1 MPHYVGVKK
10 EPKRART
17 IITNKDVIQ
26 SYIVT
31 SAKYDFTV
39 YEKRVLYRI
48 VELLQGQLEGKKLQG
63 KYSLNKNLFNDA
75 TITMPLDA
83 FLNGEKDNNYD
94 QVRDAFK
101 RLESKSFEFDDG
113 NVWAVIRLVHLVKI
127 ERYSSFAKFTLAS
140 EIYSALLDFSKGFN
154 KFELVTAMSFESA
167 YSMRLYELLSGQK
180 KPITYTI
187 DHLKI
192 MFQVQEKYKETK
204 DFIRYIIDSP
214 KRELDK
220 KSPYSFEYKINKL
233 GKKFH
238 SITFYPVYQPKNRD
252 PKLEQ
257 IQLQKQVNLSWDMD
271 KMTRDYLME
280 NYFFTADEIKRN
292 IDVFKLADKH
302 CDLLLELSKFKAK
315 SEKIKNIKGYII
327 NALKKCLWRRVFCSL
342 SPKTPS

>member
-1 MPHYVGVKK
+1 MLEFK
-10 EPKRART
+10 EDPKRRRT

-48 VELLQGQLEGKKLQG
+48 VEMLQAHIEGKKLQG
-63 KYSLNKNLFNDA
+63 KYTLNKNLWGDA
-75 TITMPLDA
+75 TLTMPLEA
-83 FLNGEKDNNYD
+83 FLNGETDNNYD
-94 QVRDAFK
+94 RVKDAFV

-113 NVWAVIRLVHLVKI
+113 NVWTKIRLVALPKI
-127 ERYSSFAKFTLAS
+127 DRYSSFVKFTLAQ
-140 EIYSALLDFSKGFN
+140 EIYTALLDFSKGFN
-154 KFELVTAMSFESA
+154 KYELTTAMSFEST

-192 MFQVQEKYKETK
+192 MFQVEEKYKLNT
-204 DFIRYIIDSP
+204 DFIRYIIENP
-214 KRELDK
+214 KKELDK
-220 KSPYSFEYKINKL
+220 KSPYSFEFKINKL
-233 GKKFH
+233 GKKAH

-280 NYFFTADEIKRN
+280 NYFFTIDEIKRN
-292 IDVFKLADKH
+292 IDIFKLADKH
-302 CDLLLELSKFKAK
+302 LDLILELSKFKAK
-315 SEKIKNIKGYII
+315 AEKIKNIKGYII
-327 NALKKCLWRRVFCSL
+327 NALKKMLVAKGVL
-342 SPKTPS
+342 